1 LRANNGVSGPC
12 RRTWLHA
19 PALVVVGAINGLAC
33 AQDSRHGV
41 KVLAGSKVDF
51 GLRPQDEIDAG

>member
-1 LRANNGVSGPC
+1 MAFVSVIDFLDLGRANNGVSGPC

-33 AQDSRHGV
+33 AGPA
-41 KVLAGSKVDF
+41 AGSVAATQPR
-51 GLRPQDEIDAG
+51 LP

>member
-1 LRANNGVSGPC
+1 MAFVSVIDFLDLGRANNGVSGPC

-33 AQDSRHGV
+33 AG
-41 KVLAGSKVDF
+41 LAAGSV
-51 GLRPQDEIDAG
+51 AAT